1 MKKEENQQKMGVKW
15 EEPQGGSIEHEIT
28 SEGTT
33 RLDQTRRNLKV
44 IHQQK
49 NGLARTHTVSSF
61 VLINKSWLHRCAF
74 MLLMVS
80 LMMGREMGGGGEG
93 KRAALV
99 EEAPH
104 RGRHPSTTPSAFWHR
119 RSPPISGGRRANNS
133 EERAKKTNGIPI
145 WDRVTSH
152 FRLLLVLTSRWK
164 NSKWI
169 LKRFNEKVHKEI
181 ARWR

>member
-80 LMMGREMGGGGEG
+80 LMMGREMGGGVQEG
-93 KRAALV
+93 GTRRGGTTSRPPSINDTVGIL
-99 EEAPH
+99 APSI
-104 RGRHPSTTPSAFWHR
+104 STDFW
-119 RSPPISGGRRANNS
+119 RSTRQQLGGKS
-133 EERAKKTNGIPI
+133 KKTNGIPI